1 VTPLQRCLSI
11 PPPALT
17 AQRPG
22 ARAIIRVRGG
32 QNALPAFSPC
42 HTVLMVYRDP
52 RTDASLPAAASAQD
66 SEEASDLVIEAATDN
81 RITPTML
88 GRMLVSASRSIEDED
103 DLLTLL
109 QHVAEIAQNAID
121 GASSTG
127 VTIDLGGRVY
137 TAVHTDQRT
146 LRVDTEQYD
155 AGEGP
160 CLDASRTRAIVLVD
174 SDEAAATYP
183 RFAAAALD
191 EGILSFLAAPLFTA
205 EQSLGSLNLYGRSR
219 SAFDTFDAEVLAML
233 TSAVSR
239 AIGDFARFSS
249 ARDVAASIQRALE
262 TRAPIEQAKGMLMA
276 IHQIDAD
283 QAFNLLRRQSQETN
297 IPLRTVAAGLVEQI
311 SAASVPVADEAV

>member
-1 VTPLQRCLSI
+1 VTQAPGQPSAGAPLAGFGLLADEADEHSCQTR
-11 PPPALT
+11 
-17 AQRPG
+17 
-22 ARAIIRVRGG
+22 
-32 QNALPAFSPC
+32 
-42 HTVLMVYRDP
+42 LMAHRDP

-66 SEEASDLVIEAATDN
+66 SEEAAELVIQAAADDK
-81 RITPTML
+81 ITPAML

-109 QHVAEIAQNAID
+109 QHVAEIAHEAID

-146 LRVDTEQYD
+146 LRVDSEQYD
-155 AGEGP
+155 AGRGP
-160 CLDASRTRAIVLVD
+160 CLDASRTRAVVIVD
-174 SDEAAATYP
+174 FAEAAATWP
-183 RFAAAALD
+183 RFVAAARD

-205 EQSLGSLNLYGRSR
+205 EQSLGSLNLYGRSP

-239 AIGDFARFSS
+239 AIGDFARFRS
-249 ARDVAASIQRALE
+249 ARDVATSIQRALE

-276 IHQIDAD
+276 VHQIDAD
-283 QAFNLLRRQSQETN
+283 QAFNMLRQRSQQTN
-297 IPLRTVAAGLVEQI
+297 VPLRTVAADLVKQL
-311 SAASVPVADEAV
+311 SAVSAPADDEPRAI